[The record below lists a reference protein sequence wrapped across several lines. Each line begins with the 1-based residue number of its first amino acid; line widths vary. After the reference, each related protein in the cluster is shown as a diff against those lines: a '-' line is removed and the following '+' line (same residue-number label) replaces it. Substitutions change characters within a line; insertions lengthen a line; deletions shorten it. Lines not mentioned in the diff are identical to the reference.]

1 MTVPITINGLRHGL
15 AVAGSRVQAARER
28 LCELDAVAG
37 DGDLGATLAAGFAAV
52 DEHLAE
58 IEADDVG
65 TVLRQVGIK
74 LAQRAPSTAGA
85 LLGAAFMRSGAML
98 EGIRQLDTAE
108 AVTLLVAA
116 ADAVRERGGAQPGE
130 RTIVDAMDAA
140 ATAAKGVRAD
150 NGPVAV
156 FSAAAAAADA
166 GACATA
172 AMEPRHGRAAWI
184 ADRARGSED
193 AGARAW
199 AVILDGLASGVAD
212 HEAGRGA
219 DA

>member
-1 MTVPITINGLRHGL
+1 MTAPTIDARGVRLGL
-15 AVAGSRVQAARER
+15 AVASSHVQAARER

-58 IEADDVG
+58 IDTDDVG
-65 TVLRQVGIK
+65 TLLRQVGVK
-74 LAQRAPSTAGA
+74 LAQKAPSTIGA
-85 LLGAAFMRSGAML
+85 LLGTAFMRSGAML
-98 EGIRQLDTAE
+98 DGVQQLDATG
-108 AVTLLVAA
+108 AVTLLVVAA
-116 ADAVRERGGAQPGE
+116 EGVRERGGAQPGE

-140 ATAAKGVRAD
+140 ATAAKDVRAD
-150 NGPVAV
+150 DGPVAV
-156 FSAAAAAADA
+156 FRAAAAAADA

-199 AVILDGLASGVAD
+199 AVLLDGLASGVAD
-212 HEAGRGA
+212 A
-219 DA
+219 